1 LSTLA
6 LTILAVAVR
15 IIINPLANVFQKKLI
30 DNGNP
35 PLFINLITYIL
46 IALACLFETFKI
58 NWAGLPFEFWQ
69 NAACVGVFGAL
80 GNWFYV
86 KALHGSNLSVL
97 GPMNAFKSVI
107 GIIGG
112 IIFLQEMPTIYGLL
126 GLVLIGYGCFFVLD
140 SPDQRFSF
148 SLFKRADIQYRFAG
162 MFLSAFEAIFIKKV
176 IVYSSVSI
184 SFISYSWFGILFA
197 SLFLLVN
204 KTQSSSIS
212 YKAIKLSIGDFI
224 WVSLSLGLVHLGTNY
239 ALKQMP
245 IGYALSLFQ
254 LSALTSVLLGY
265 KIFKEDQVIRKL
277 IGAFIMVT
285 GSVLIIL
292 MG

>member
-1 LSTLA
+1 MSVLY
-6 LTILAVAVR
+6 LTILAIAVR

-30 DNGNP
+30 DAGNP
-35 PLFINLITYIL
+35 PLFINLVTYVL
-46 IALACLFETFKI
+46 IAMVCLYETLQI
-58 NWAGLPFEFWQ
+58 NWMALPVEFWQ
-69 NAACVGVFGAL
+69 NAVLVGIFGAF

-112 IIFLQEMPTIYGLL
+112 IIFLQEMPNIYGLA

-148 SLFKRADIQYRFAG
+148 SLFRRADIQYRFAG
-162 MFLSAFEAIFIKKV
+162 MLLSAFEAIFIKKV
-176 IVYSSVSI
+176 ILHSSVTI

-197 SLFLLVN
+197 SIFLLASKN
-204 KTQSSSIS
+204 QRETISLKT
-212 YKAIKLSIGDFI
+212 IKRNTSDFI
-224 WVSLSLGLVHLGTNY
+224 LVSLSLGLVHLATNY
-239 ALKQMP
+239 AIKQMP

-254 LSALTSVLLGY
+254 LSALASVLLGY

-277 IGAFIMVT
+277 IGATIMIF
-285 GSVLIIL
+285 GSIMIIL
-292 MG
+292 KG

>member
-1 LSTLA
+1 MSTLY

-30 DNGNP
+30 DGGNP
-35 PLFINLITYIL
+35 PLFINLVTYIL
-46 IALACLFETFKI
+46 IAAACFFETLKVDWFS
-58 NWAGLPFEFWQ
+58 LPHEFWL
-69 NAACVGVFGAL
+69 NAMYVGVFGAF

-107 GIIGG
+107 GILGG
-112 IIFLQEMPTIYGLL
+112 IFFLQEMPTIYGLF
-126 GLVLIGYGCFFVLD
+126 GLVLIGYGCFVVLD
-140 SPDQRFSF
+140 NPDQRFSF

-176 IVYSSVSI
+176 ILYSSVTI

-197 SLFLLVN
+197 SIFLLMN
-204 KTQSSSIS
+204 KSQISSIS
-212 YKAIKLSIGDFI
+212 AKAIKTSASDFVY
-224 WVSLSLGLVHLGTNY
+224 VSLGLGLVHLATNY
-239 ALKQMP
+239 AIKQLP

-254 LSALTSVLLGY
+254 LSALASVLLGY
-265 KIFKEDQVIRKL
+265 KIFKEDQVFRKL
-277 IGAFIMVT
+277 IGACIMVI
-285 GSVLIIL
+285 GSIMIIL
-292 MG
+292 KG

>member
-1 LSTLA
+1 MPTLY
-6 LTILAVAVR
+6 LTILAVATR
-15 IIINPLANVFQKKLI
+15 IFVNPLANVFQKKLI
-30 DNGNP
+30 DGGNP
-35 PLFINLITYIL
+35 PLFINLVTYIL
-46 IALACLFETFKI
+46 IAVVCFFETFKTD
-58 NWAGLPFEFWQ
+58 WSSLPFEFWQ
-69 NAACVGVFGAL
+69 NAVYVGILGAF

-112 IIFLQEMPTIYGLL
+112 IFFLQEMPTIFGLF

-162 MFLSAFEAIFIKKV
+162 MLLSAFEAIFIKKV
-176 IVYSSVSI
+176 ILYSSVTI

-197 SLFLLVN
+197 SIFLLVN
-204 KTQSSSIS
+204 KSQLTSIS
-212 YKAIKLSIGDFI
+212 PKAIKASAGDFI
-224 WVSLSLGLVHLGTNY
+224 YVSLCLGVVHLATNY
-239 ALKQMP
+239 AIKQLP

-254 LSALTSVLLGY
+254 LSALASVVLGY

-277 IGAFIMVT
+277 LGAFIMVV
-285 GSVLIIL
+285 GSIMIIL
-292 MG
+292 KG